1 MMPKEQDQESPPPK
15 DRRSRGA
22 TEPDPN
28 REDRTGEDGS
38 TITWTAADFAALV
51 AHVQSLGLPVLTIS
65 ELYALNGGA

>member
-1 MMPKEQDQESPPPK
+1 MRKEQDQESPPAE

-38 TITWTAADFAALV
+38 TIGKS
-51 AHVQSLGLPVLTIS
+51 VQQ
-65 ELYALNGGA
+65 EDRK